1 MLYELVLK
9 CRSVRRFYER
19 SKVALSDLEELV
31 DMSRLTASANNLQP
45 LRYIL
50 STDPAVNERIFPC
63 LGWAASLADWPGPE
77 PGERPT
83 GYIVMLGDTEV
94 SETYTWDQGI
104 AAQTIMLGAV
114 EKGLG
119 GCIVGSINKDK
130 LRSELEIDERYAILL
145 VLAIGRPK
153 EKILLEVAKDGSNV
167 RYYRDANR
175 VHHVP
180 KRRLEDILL
189 AKYK

>member
-19 SKVALSDLEELV
+19 SKVALADLEELV
-31 DMSRLTASANNLQP
+31 DIARLTASANNLQP

-50 STDPAVNERIFPC
+50 STDPEVNERIFPC
-63 LGWAASLADWPGPE
+63 LGWAAYLTDWPGPE

-83 GYIVMLGDTEV
+83 GYIVMLGDTKTG
-94 SETYTWDQGI
+94 ETYTWDQGI
-104 AAQTIMLGAV
+104 AAQTIVLGAV

-119 GCIVGSINKDK
+119 GCMIGSINRDK
-130 LRSELEIDERYAILL
+130 LRQELELEARYAILL

-153 EKILLEVAKDGSNV
+153 EKILLEVAKDPDNV

-180 KRRLEDILL
+180 KRRLEDIVL

>member
-63 LGWAASLADWPGPE
+63 LSWAAYLTDWAGPE

-83 GYIVMLGDTEV
+83 GYVVMLGDTAV
-94 SETYTWDQGI
+94 SETYSWDQGI

-119 GCIVGSINKDK
+119 GCIIGSINKEK
-130 LRSELEIDERYAILL
+130 LRSELEIEERYAILL

>member
-19 SKVALSDLEELV
+19 SKVALADLEELV
-31 DMSRLTASANNLQP
+31 DIARLTASANNLQP

-50 STDPAVNERIFPC
+50 STDPEVNERIFPC
-63 LGWAASLADWPGPE
+63 LGWAAYLTDWPGPE

-83 GYIVMLGDTEV
+83 GYIVMLGDTKTG
-94 SETYTWDQGI
+94 ETYTWDQGI

-119 GCIVGSINKDK
+119 GCMIGSINRDK
-130 LRSELEIDERYAILL
+130 LRQELELEARYAILL

-153 EKILLEVAKDGSNV
+153 EKILLEVAKDPDNV

-180 KRRLEDILL
+180 KRRLEDIVL

>member
-63 LGWAASLADWPGPE
+63 LGWAAYLTDWAGPE

-83 GYIVMLGDTEV
+83 GYVVMLGDTAV
-94 SETYTWDQGI
+94 SETYSWDQGI

-119 GCIVGSINKDK
+119 GCIIGSINKEK
-130 LRSELEIDERYAILL
+130 LRSELEIEERYAILL

>member
-19 SKVALSDLEELV
+19 SKVALADLEELV
-31 DMSRLTASANNLQP
+31 DIARLTASANNLQP

-50 STDPAVNERIFPC
+50 STDPEVNERIFPC
-63 LGWAASLADWPGPE
+63 LGWAAYLTDWPGPE

-83 GYIVMLGDTEV
+83 GYIVMLGDTKTG
-94 SETYTWDQGI
+94 ETYTWDQGI

-119 GCIVGSINKDK
+119 GCMIGSINRDK
-130 LRSELEIDERYAILL
+130 LRQELELEARYAILL

-153 EKILLEVAKDGSNV
+153 EKVLLEVAKDPDNV

-180 KRRLEDILL
+180 KRRLEDIVL

>member
-50 STDPAVNERIFPC
+50 SSDPGVNERIFPC
-63 LGWAASLADWPGPE
+63 LGWAAYLTDWAGPE

-83 GYIVMLGDTEV
+83 GYIVMLGDTAV

-119 GCIVGSINKDK
+119 GCIIGSINKDK
-130 LRSELEIDERYAILL
+130 LRQELEIEERYAVLL